1 MNAYG
6 EMSNVELTDLLR
18 SGDRSAFA
26 EIYHRYKF
34 ILHNHAWQKTRN
46 EEEAQD
52 AIQEV
57 FATLWAKRESI
68 NIGTNLA
75 GYLYNSVRNHILN
88 TIAHKEVQ
96 TKYIVSIQK
105 FTEEQSVITDHRVR
119 ENMFK
124 ALIEKEIAALPPR
137 MREVFELSRK
147 QHLSHKEIAVI
158 MGTTEQTVKKQMT
171 IALKT
176 LRKKFGF
183 MTWILLFLYYR

>member
-1 MNAYG
+1 MNRYG
-6 EMSNVELTDLLR
+6 EMSNEELTDLLR

-46 EEEAQD
+46 QEEAQD
-52 AIQEV
+52 AIQDV
-57 FATLWAKRESI
+57 FTTLWDKRESI
-68 NIGTNLA
+68 NVGSNLA

-96 TKYIVSIQK
+96 TKYIISIQK
-105 FTEEQSVITDHRVR
+105 FTKEQSVITDYRVR
-119 ENMFK
+119 ENLFK

-147 QHLSHKEIAVI
+147 HHLSHKEIAII

-171 IALKT
+171 IALKI
-176 LRKKFGF
+176 LRRKLGL
-183 MTWILLFLYYR
+183 MTWIIFCLLYR

>member
-1 MNAYG
+1 
-6 EMSNVELTDLLR
+6 MSDATLTDLLK
-18 SGDRSAFA
+18 SGDRLAFE
-26 EIYHRYKF
+26 EIYHRFKF

-46 EEEAQD
+46 EEEAKD

-57 FATLWAKRESI
+57 FATLWARRESI
-68 NIGTNLA
+68 HIGSNLA
-75 GYLYNSVRNHILN
+75 GYLYSSVRNHILN

-96 TKYIVSIQK
+96 DKYITSIRK
-105 FTEEQSVITDHRVR
+105 FTEEQTVITDHKVR
-119 ENMFK
+119 ENLLT

-147 QHLSHKEIAVI
+147 HHLSHKEIAQI

-176 LRKKFGF
+176 LRKKFGLL
-183 MTWILLFLYYR
+183 TWVLLYFFYR